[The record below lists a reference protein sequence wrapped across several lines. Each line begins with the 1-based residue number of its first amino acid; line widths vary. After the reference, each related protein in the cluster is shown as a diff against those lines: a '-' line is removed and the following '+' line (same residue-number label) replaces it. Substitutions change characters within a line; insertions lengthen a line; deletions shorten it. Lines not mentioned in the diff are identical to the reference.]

1 LVKSILIWGR
11 PKGESTSTALVP
23 VERSEAAIATEIR
36 LVVLF
41 AGGPE
46 LLSSREKIPEGMV
59 SREGQSY
66 TPLGLFRQYRWN
78 SPGTA
83 HGAIKPR
90 VKQFNF
96 ESLHSISQWG
106 THLVI

>member
-41 AGGPE
+41 ASGPE
-46 LLSSREKIPEGMV
+46 LLSSRSKIPEGMV
-59 SREGQSY
+59 SGRGQNY
-66 TPLGLFRQYRWN
+66 TPLGLFRQYSWN

-83 HGAIKPR
+83 HGCNEAKSQA
-90 VKQFNF
+90 VQF
-96 ESLHSISQWG
+96 
-106 THLVI
+106 